1 MSKKLKQKNHIPIN
15 VSPNFLHNA
24 YGFLHWFLK
33 IEAHGQIKPNK
44 NSWDAYRRLVGAWV
58 AVGLQWVEVWGF
70 ESERDFDWERERE
83 RERERESGFFL
94 RANRGKM
101 KRWGKMKSH

>member
-24 YGFLHWFLK
+24 YGFLHRFLK

-70 ESERDFDWERERE
+70 ESEKDFDWERER
-83 RERERESGFFL
+83 GFFL